1 MQQHFYSMN
10 RLCYPVVL
18 VALLISCSK
27 NTNAKTILTP
37 SSTKFDDAPTKKRLL
52 SKAGVIDFR
61 YDGLVQHYIE
71 SYTVRAR
78 PRASRILNRAYH
90 YFPIIEKYLQQ
101 KNLPDELKYI
111 IIMESAAHPTA
122 TSDAGAVGL
131 WQLMPRTA
139 RKFGLIVND
148 KVDERKDVHK
158 STQAALMYLMHL
170 KEKLGSWTL
179 AIAGYNCGGGKV
191 LQAKRYSYSDNFWE
205 LRMFLP
211 KQTQYYIHRMAAAVY
226 VMNYHFLHKLYPAT
240 KEYQLQFTKSTKI
253 YHKINLTQVSKA
265 IDVPIEILQ
274 RLNPA
279 YRTNI
284 IPDSL
289 KGNYLVLP
297 KIKIGSFITYYN
309 FMFAEKPEEYIR
321 A

>member
-1 MQQHFYSMN
+1 MHQQLHSMN

-18 VALLISCSK
+18 VAFLLLPSK
-27 NTNAKTILTP
+27 NAISN
-37 SSTKFDDAPTKKRLL
+37 DAPSPPNLDHSNTKKRLL
-52 SKAGVIDFR
+52 SKAGVVDFK
-61 YDGLVQHYIE
+61 YDALVQHYIE

-78 PRASRILNRAYH
+78 PRAGRIINRAQL
-90 YFPIIEKYLQQ
+90 YFPIIESYLKQ

-111 IIMESAAHPTA
+111 TVMESAVNPTA
-122 TSDAGAVGL
+122 LSDAGAVGI

-139 RKFGLIVND
+139 RKFGLVVND
-148 KVDERKDVHK
+148 QVDERKDIHK
-158 STQAALMYLMHL
+158 STQAALGYLMHL
-170 KEKLGSWTL
+170 REKLGSWTL

-191 LQAKRYSYSDNFWE
+191 AQAKRYSYSDNFWE

-226 VMNYHFLHKLYPAT
+226 VMNFHFLHNLHPTA
-240 KEYQLQFTKSTKI
+240 KEYQLQFTKTTKI
-253 YHKINLTQVSKA
+253 YHEINFSQISEA
-265 IDVPIEILQ
+265 IGIPVNILK

-279 YRTNI
+279 YRAQI

-297 KIKIGSFITYYN
+297 KIKMGSFVTYYN
-309 FMFAEKPEEYIR
+309 FMFAEKPDEYIR